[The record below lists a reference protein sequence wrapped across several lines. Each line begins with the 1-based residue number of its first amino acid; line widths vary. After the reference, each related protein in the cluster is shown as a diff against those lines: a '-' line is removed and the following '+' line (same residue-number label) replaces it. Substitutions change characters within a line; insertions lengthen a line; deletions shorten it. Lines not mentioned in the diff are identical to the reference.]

1 VTLESGVRV
10 GKYVIGRK
18 LGQGGFG
25 VIHAARDTE
34 LDRDIA
40 IKFLR
45 PEHVFKPTVVQRFLQ
60 EARAAA
66 RINHPGIV
74 TVHESGIVG
83 GTNTRADGTV
93 YIAMELLQGETL
105 AQRLAHVGRMP
116 LGIAIGIATQLA
128 TALSAAHASSIV
140 HRDLKPQNVWL
151 QPDRAVLG
159 GERVKILDF
168 GIAKLVDD
176 FGSALQTHSMQM
188 LGTPMYMSP
197 EQCRSSA
204 KVDARS
210 DIYALGCMLFELVCG
225 RPPFGGD
232 SGELIAKH
240 QLVAPPT
247 ARSLDASL
255 PAALDRLVSS
265 MLAKSPDD
273 RPQSMEAVLGALQPL
288 ADSED
293 LPSITETKPLTRM
306 PDMPSTTLTEGAASH
321 DVPHRRARRG
331 LYIGAAM
338 ALALGVGAGGLA
350 MRGGGSDD
358 AAVISS
364 ASGSAPTPPPIE
376 QLPAPPPPIAN
387 TAADENIQLECRNAM
402 VEKKWQDLANCAQRL
417 GAIDQDL
424 AQQFAKQARAEQA
437 NELAAG
443 KIEDAIRQGDLAKA
457 RKLLDKIDDDSVYRP
472 NAKTMYDG
480 LVTQVV
486 EDLSA
491 RASRLAAAHKCSDF
505 DRLVAQAAAQGPD
518 VVEPLR
524 AQGCNVAT
532 IARGPGGCDA
542 DALAEKGSQDE
553 AMGQHAAAL
562 AQYEKAYKC
571 LPSDRLL
578 RLAFMASCN
587 TGDPAKARHYYKE
600 LATNPSRGTIAQM
613 CVRAGIKIEQLEAP
627 DAPPAYCDADAIAEK
642 GAQDEAI
649 GQHAAALGQ
658 FELAYKCK
666 PSERLTR
673 LAFMAACNA
682 GLPAKA
688 KAYYKRLAGTSS
700 RDTMAQMCVRAGI
713 KLEQLA
719 AP

>member
-105 AQRLAHVGRMP
+105 AQRLARVGRMP
-116 LGIAIGIATQLA
+116 LGVSIGIAAQLA
-128 TALSAAHASSIV
+128 TALSAAHACSIV

-225 RPPFGGD
+225 RPPFDGD

-247 ARSLDASL
+247 ARSLEASL
-255 PAALDRLVSS
+255 PAALDRLVTS

-273 RPQSMEAVLGALQPL
+273 RPQTMDAVLDALHPL

-293 LPSITETKPLTRM
+293 LPSITETKPLSRM
-306 PDMPSTTLTEGAASH
+306 PDLPSTTLTEGAASH

-331 LYIGAAM
+331 LYIGAAV

-350 MRGGGSDD
+350 MHGGGSDD
-358 AAVISS
+358 AAAISS
-364 ASGSAPTPPPIE
+364 ASGSATIAPPIQ
-376 QLPAPPPPIAN
+376 QLPAAPPPVAD
-387 TAADENIQLECRNAM
+387 AATDQDIQLECRNAM
-402 VEKKWQDLANCAQRL
+402 VEKKWQDLASCAQRL
-417 GAIDQDL
+417 GAIDQAL
-424 AQQFAKQARAEQA
+424 AQQFAKQARAEHA
-437 NELAAG
+437 NEISATKL
-443 KIEDAIRQGDLAKA
+443 EDALKQGDLAQA
-457 RKLLDKIDDDSVYRP
+457 RRQLDKIDDDSVYKP
-472 NAKTMYDG
+472 NAREKYDG
-480 LVTQVV
+480 LVKQVV
-486 EDLSA
+486 DDLSA

-505 DRLVAQAAAQGPD
+505 DRLVSQAAAQGPD
-518 VVEPLR
+518 VADALR

-532 IARGPGGCDA
+532 GAGGCDA
-542 DALAEKGSQDE
+542 DKLAEKGSQDE
-553 AMGQHAAAL
+553 AIGQHAAAL

-571 LPSDRLL
+571 KPSDRLL
-578 RLAFMASCN
+578 RLALMASCN
-587 TGDPAKARHYYKE
+587 AGDKAKARHYYQE

-613 CVRAGIKIEQLEAP
+613 CVRAGIKIEQL
-627 DAPPAYCDADAIAEK
+627 DAPEPPPANCDANALAEK
-642 GAQDEAI
+642 GQQDAAI
-649 GQHAAALGQ
+649 GQHAAALAQ
-658 FELAYKCK
+658 YEKAYKCK
-666 PSERLTR
+666 PSDRLLR
-673 LAFMAACNA
+673 LAFMSACNA
-682 GLPAKA
+682 GLLATA
-688 KAYYKRLAGTSS
+688 RRYYKLLSSNPSRGTI
-700 RDTMAQMCVRAGI
+700 AQMCVRAGI
-713 KLEQLA
+713 SIEQLET
-719 AP
+719 P